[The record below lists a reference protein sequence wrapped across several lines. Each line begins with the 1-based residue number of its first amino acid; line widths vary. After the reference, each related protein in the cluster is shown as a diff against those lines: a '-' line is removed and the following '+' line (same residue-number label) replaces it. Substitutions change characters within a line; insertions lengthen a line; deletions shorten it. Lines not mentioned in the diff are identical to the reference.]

1 MSGHSKWATIHRKKG
16 LIDAQRGKI
25 FQKLAKEIMVAT
37 KGGSPDPNENASL
50 RLAVDKA
57 KAANMPKENI
67 QKAIDKAVIKSLF
80 RMLYLDD
87 LVDREEY
94 DRLLECTDKKLE
106 DDSYYKKNN

>member
-1 MSGHSKWATIHRKKG
+1 VEVINVKDEIE
-16 LIDAQRGKI
+16 ID
-25 FQKLAKEIMVAT
+25 KET
-37 KGGSPDPNENASL
+37 
-50 RLAVDKA
+50 
-57 KAANMPKENI
+57 

-106 DDSYYKKNN
+106 DDNYYKKNN